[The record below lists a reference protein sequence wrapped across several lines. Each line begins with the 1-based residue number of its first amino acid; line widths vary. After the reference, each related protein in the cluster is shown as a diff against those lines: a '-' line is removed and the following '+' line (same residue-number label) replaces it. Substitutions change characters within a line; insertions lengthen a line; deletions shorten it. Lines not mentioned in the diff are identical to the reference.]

1 VSQLARNQY
10 SYAPFIAKFKTA
22 CGLCFDQLG
31 GHVELTWFTRK
42 YDVIQKTEVHNISQR
57 HRTTATGNL
66 LKNW

>member
-1 VSQLARNQY
+1 MSQLARNQY

-42 YDVIQKTEVHNISQR
+42 YDVIQKNGST
-57 HRTTATGNL
+57 
-66 LKNW
+66 